1 MQDLRDLKLGNQ
13 ISELVKIIWQLQ
25 LVYDKFFNN
34 EENKLVK
41 NFEEFACNCFFFAGV
56 DELIIPFIFGLQDWH
71 LRIDIFQSP
80 Q

>member
-13 ISELVKIIWQLQ
+13 ISELVKIIWQLK

-56 DELIIPFIFGLQDWH
+56 DELIISFIWFTRLA
-71 LRIDIFQSP
+71 S
-80 Q
+80 